1 MRGPAA
7 HLESSPVPPWQPE
20 QPEAGRLSD
29 SESGPTAREWSAAT
43 VTVPYVAPARGL
55 APTKG
60 RKAPVPASGAGP
72 QAATV
77 TARPALPRRAHVPMI
92 GRAGH
97 TRLGTRPP
105 VGGGRCQD

>member
-1 MRGPAA
+1 VRGPAA

-55 APTKG
+55 APRVAKPQS
-60 RKAPVPASGAGP
+60 RPAGP
-72 QAATV
+72 G
-77 TARPALPRRAHVPMI
+77 LK
-92 GRAGH
+92 
-97 TRLGTRPP
+97 RPP
-105 VGGGRCQD
+105 